1 MKKPKE
7 ENRRYEAETLGLPP
21 LKMVLVDTDAIR
33 TEHEK
38 KTRAL
43 RKLAKNA
50 QNKRTVEKLINHL
63 MKLDK

>member
-7 ENRRYEAETLGLPP
+7 EPRRFESEVLALPP

-33 TEHEK
+33 SEGEK
-38 KTRAL
+38 KTRTL
-43 RKLAKNA
+43 RKLVKNS
-50 QNKRTVEKLINHL
+50 QNKRTVEKLISHL